1 MAHQV
6 FTGARARFLINEVP
20 IGYCAG
26 VSGEEAIDYE
36 PVETLEF
43 LQVREHIPV
52 AYRASLSAAF
62 FRLVGSS
69 LKEYQGKESD
79 AGGLSIFPKFDNI
92 LTSGAMSAV
101 IQQSKPPAGSG
112 DAAHVAGGE
121 ELGSV
126 NIAKFTE
133 VRAASKTFDVSS
145 RGIVTENCSF
155 VAIRQMDESEE
166 SV

>member
-6 FTGARARFLINEVP
+6 FTGARARFLIDEVP

-69 LKEYQGKESD
+69 LKEYQGKYNK
-79 AGGLSIFPKFDNI
+79 GGGISIFPKFDNI

-101 IQQSKPPAGSG
+101 IQQSRPEEGSG
-112 DAAHVAGGE
+112 PDGD

>member
-1 MAHQV
+1 MANV
-6 FTGARARFLINEVP
+6 FTGARAKFYIDEKP

-36 PVETLEF
+36 PVETLNF
-43 LQVREHIPV
+43 LEVREHIPV

-69 LKEYQGKESD
+69 LKEYTGKGEADGPQGM
-79 AGGLSIFPKFDNI
+79 SIFPKFNDI
-92 LTSGAMSAV
+92 LISGAMSAT
-101 IQQSKPPAGSG
+101 INNTKPEADGSTI
-112 DAAHVAGGE
+112 
-121 ELGSV
+121 
-126 NIAKFTE
+126 IAKFIS

-155 VAIRQMDESEE
+155 VAIKQMDESETE
-166 SV
+166 V

>member
-1 MAHQV
+1 MANEI
-6 FTGARARFLINEVP
+6 FSGARAKFMIGEQT

-43 LQVREHIPV
+43 LEVREHVPV

-69 LKEYQGKESD
+69 LKEYRGRFDETD
-79 AGGLSIFPKFDNI
+79 GLSIFPKFDSI
-92 LTSGAMSAV
+92 LTNGALSATIV
-101 IQQSKPPAGSG
+101 NSKPENEVPSI
-112 DAAHVAGGE
+112 
-121 ELGSV
+121 
-126 NIAKFTE
+126 IAKFTE

-155 VAIRQMDESEE
+155 VAIKQMDESEIE
-166 SV
+166 NI

>member
-6 FTGARARFLINEVP
+6 FTGARARFLIDGTP

-26 VSGEEAIDYE
+26 VSGEEAVDYE
-36 PVETLEF
+36 PVETLEY

-69 LKEYQGKESD
+69 LKEYRGKEGND
-79 AGGLSIFPKFDNI
+79 GGLSIFPKFNNI
-92 LTSGAMSAV
+92 LTSGAMNAV
-101 IQQSKPPAGSG
+101 IQQSKP
-112 DAAHVAGGE
+112 E
-121 ELGSV
+121 NEGSV
-126 NIAKFTE
+126 NIATFTD

-155 VAIRQMDESEE
+155 VAIKQMDESEE
-166 SV
+166 NI

>member
-1 MAHQV
+1 MGHQV
-6 FTGARARFLINEVP
+6 FTGARARFLINEMP

-43 LQVREHIPV
+43 LSVREHIPV

-69 LKEYQGKESD
+69 LKEYQGKEGK
-79 AGGLSIFPKFDNI
+79 AGGMSIFPKFDNI

-101 IQQSKPPAGSG
+101 IQQSKPEAGSG
-112 DAAHVAGGE
+112 PPGIT

>member
-1 MAHQV
+1 
-6 FTGARARFLINEVP
+6 
-20 IGYCAG
+20 
-26 VSGEEAIDYE
+26 
-36 PVETLEF
+36 
-43 LQVREHIPV
+43 
-52 AYRASLSAAF
+52 
-62 FRLVGSS
+62 
-69 LKEYQGKESD
+69 
-79 AGGLSIFPKFDNI
+79 
-92 LTSGAMSAV
+92 MSAV

-112 DAAHVAGGE
+112 DAKHIEGGA

-166 SV
+166 

>member
-1 MAHQV
+1 MGYKV
-6 FTGARARFLINEVP
+6 FTGARARFLIDEVQ

-69 LKEYQGKESD
+69 LKQYQGKEGG
-79 AGGLSIFPKFDNI
+79 AGGMSIFPKFDNI

-101 IQQSKPPAGSG
+101 IQNSQPAA
-112 DAAHVAGGE
+112 DAASDE
-121 ELGSV
+121 PGSTI
-126 NIAKFTE
+126 IAKFVD

-155 VAIRQMDESEE
+155 VAIKQMDESETE
-166 SV
+166 

>member
-1 MAHQV
+1 MPHPV
-6 FTGARARFLINEVP
+6 FTGARARFLIDGTP

-43 LQVREHIPV
+43 LQVREHIPI

-62 FRLVGSS
+62 FRLVGSP
-69 LKEYQGKESD
+69 LKEYLGKESN
-79 AGGLSIFPKFDNI
+79 AGGMSIFPKFDNI

-101 IQQSKPPAGSG
+101 IQNSKPVANQATGEPGSTI
-112 DAAHVAGGE
+112 
-121 ELGSV
+121 
-126 NIAKFTE
+126 IAQFTE

-155 VAIRQMDESEE
+155 VAIRQMDESETE
-166 SV
+166 NT